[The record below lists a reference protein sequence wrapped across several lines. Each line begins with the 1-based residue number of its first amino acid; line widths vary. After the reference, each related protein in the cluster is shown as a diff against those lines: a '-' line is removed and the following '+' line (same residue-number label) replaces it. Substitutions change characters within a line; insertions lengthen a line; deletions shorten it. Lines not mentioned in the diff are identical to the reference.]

1 MLIEFSVQNFKSFKN
16 KVTLSMEKDY
26 SDENLQNTFK
36 VNDLQLL
43 KSAAIYGA
51 NASGKSNLIDALTTA
66 VLLVR
71 NSNLMTIDEKLIS
84 IKPFMLDDSSFKEPS
99 YFEFVILINKVKYIY
114 SFSAD
119 VNRILSE
126 KLVAYYSQKPTSI
139 FERNKNSY
147 TFYGPDAKKLKTIEK
162 RNLPNKLFLATAT
175 NWNYEKTKDVYLWF
189 LNSIDTFDTLN
200 RVNNLDFELLELYS
214 KNNQE
219 LKEFT
224 INLLKEADIKIKDF
238 NVSYEE
244 DIYKRSKFNIEV
256 LHEVNNDDGKTN
268 EYSLDF
274 FEESNGTKTLFAIAP
289 YLKRALSSPK
299 VIIVDE
305 LERSLHPA
313 LIEFLI
319 KIFHSKLN
327 KVNSQLIFSTHAV
340 NLLNLDIFRRDQ
352 IWFTEKNNENGI
364 TDLYS
369 LSDFSVRKEENIQ
382 KGYLNGRYGAI
393 PFIRDIN
400 LWEE

>member
-36 VNDLQLL
+36 VNDLELL

-126 KLVAYYSQKPTSI
+126 KLVAYYTQKPTSI
-139 FERNKNSY
+139 FERNKNNY

-189 LNSIDTFDTLN
+189 LNSIDTFDTLS

-214 KNNQE
+214 KNNKE

-256 LHEVNNDDGKTN
+256 FHEVNNNDGKVN

-289 YLKRALSSPK
+289 YLKMALSSPK